1 MGGPYNIP
9 RNYKGENKILFIFS
23 TKSFVYTAIGG
34 LIGGAFFY
42 ILKLMKL
49 TTLGL
54 IFVVLFAGIGFA
66 VGTFKIPEINNFEF
80 AKKVGGES
88 IDNVILRYI
97 KFKQKNNKIYVYKE
111 EDTKDDK

>member
-1 MGGPYNIP
+1 M
-9 RNYKGENKILFIFS
+9 
-23 TKSFVYTAIGG
+23 
-34 LIGGAFFY
+34 
-42 ILKLMKL
+42 
-49 TTLGL
+49 